1 MVRKI
6 GNRETDAILS
16 DAELCDAAM
25 GKPGVKDVRIISP
38 SDVVTAAWVKLKWQF
53 GCDGYGQCL
62 VCPPFT
68 PTAEQMRVVLDC
80 YHRTILIHF
89 GSRAAVKTVVADL
102 ERDIF
107 LSGAWKVFGLGAGP
121 CYFCRK
127 CPVEGRAF
135 AAEVDPIVRGP
146 YARTI
151 TAESDPQ
158 ALPEAPSAAPAA
170 VEEGQCRHT
179 ERARPSME
187 ACGIDVFSTAK
198 RAGFPIEV
206 VRTRRQSPDYYGLIL
221 VD

>member
-1 MVRKI
+1 MVRKS
-6 GNRETDAILS
+6 GNRETETILS
-16 DAELCDAAM
+16 DAELCDAARR
-25 GKPGVKDVRIISP
+25 KPGVKDVRIISP
-38 SDVVTAAWVKLKWQF
+38 SDVVTAAWVKLKCQF

-68 PTAEQMRVVLDC
+68 PTSEQMRVVLDG
-80 YHRTILIHF
+80 YHRAILIHF
-89 GSRAAVKTVVADL
+89 GTRAALKTVIADL

-107 LSGAWKVFGLGAGP
+107 LSGAWKAFGLGDGP
-121 CYFCRK
+121 CYFCRR
-127 CPVEGRAF
+127 CPVE
-135 AAEVDPIVRGP
+135 EGP
-146 YARTI
+146 
-151 TAESDPQ
+151 
-158 ALPEAPSAAPAA
+158 
-170 VEEGQCRHT
+170 CRHP

>member
-1 MVRKI
+1 MAPKSRT
-6 GNRETDAILS
+6 REIKTILS
-16 DAELCDAAM
+16 GDELCDAARR
-25 GKPGVKDVRIISP
+25 KPGVKDVRIISP
-38 SDVVTAAWVKLKWQF
+38 SDVVTAAWVKLKCQF

-68 PTAEQMRVVLDC
+68 PTSEQMRVVLDG
-80 YHRTILIHF
+80 YHRAILIHF
-89 GSRAAVKTVVADL
+89 GTRAALKTVVADL

-107 LSGAWKVFGLGAGP
+107 LSGAWKAFGLGDGP
-121 CYFCRK
+121 CYFCRR
-127 CPVEGRAF
+127 CP
-135 AAEVDPIVRGP
+135 
-146 YARTI
+146 
-151 TAESDPQ
+151 
-158 ALPEAPSAAPAA
+158 
-170 VEEGQCRHT
+170 VEEGQCRHP